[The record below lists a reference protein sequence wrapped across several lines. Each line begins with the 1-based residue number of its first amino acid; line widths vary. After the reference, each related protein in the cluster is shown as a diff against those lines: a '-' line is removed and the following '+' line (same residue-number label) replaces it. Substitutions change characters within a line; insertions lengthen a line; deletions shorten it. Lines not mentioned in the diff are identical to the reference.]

1 MSEYVDKSKVYLQEI
16 DKKRAKRMIVENHYS
31 HRFSSCRY
39 AIGIFHKSDSP
50 HPWFADWNEEKL
62 IGCMTYGYPVGRTVM
77 GSIFKDE
84 NILQTH
90 NILELTRLFIH
101 DGYGKNV
108 ESLSIGL
115 SFKWLKKHDE
125 NIKVL
130 ISYADPDR
138 LHLGGIYKATNWIY
152 QGAGLNLMPNY
163 SVSLTKEPYDWIH
176 SRTVSARFGSH
187 NVDKLREAIGET
199 FWRRKEPEKHRYL
212 YFLGNKKEN
221 KMYKSN
227 MKHEPKPYPTD
238 AEEYL
243 TPIEEINV

>member
-1 MSEYVDKSKVYLQEI
+1 
-16 DKKRAKRMIVENHYS
+16 
-31 HRFSSCRY
+31 
-39 AIGIFHKSDSP
+39 
-50 HPWFADWNEEKL
+50 
-62 IGCMTYGYPVGRTVM
+62 
-77 GSIFKDE
+77 
-84 NILQTH
+84 
-90 NILELTRLFIH
+90 
-101 DGYGKNV
+101 
-108 ESLSIGL
+108 
-115 SFKWLKKHDE
+115 
-125 NIKVL
+125 
-130 ISYADPDR
+130 
-138 LHLGGIYKATNWIY
+138 
-152 QGAGLNLMPNY
+152 MPNY